1 MNNTITSSIK
11 NIIGDLEIEI
21 SEKQK
26 CVDLLKTLDLS
37 KPITEKV
44 WQEVCNT
51 SLRKNEAA
59 MEVLAK
65 STFPEAKDI
74 VVGGNYVKF
83 MLHNF
88 VCYILTDRWDG
99 VKVYTRYKKY
109 APKNFDEFTEHRYQK
124 TMDFL
129 KIKHP
134 SIIDRVQFLYGESIS
149 PKDAINIYFNNPK
162 RVRRGSNVKRLKNN
176 LEKWLGDYQQYLDVY
191 LNRYLDSLCIAEK
204 LENELLPELHQFS
217 DNIREA
223 TGGSHFSDQY
233 SIQDIIKWSHETSG
247 DVARSHIQLL
257 KTNKMFID
265 KEEV

>member
-1 MNNTITSSIK
+1 MATNLN
-11 NIIGDLEIEI
+11 NIIENLEIEI

-26 CVDLLKTLDLS
+26 CVGLLKTLDLS
-37 KPITEKV
+37 KPITEEV

-51 SLRKNEAA
+51 SLRKNEEA

-83 MLHNF
+83 MLHDF
-88 VCYILTDRWDG
+88 VCYIPTDRWDG
-99 VKVYTRYKKY
+99 VKVYTNWYMKY
-109 APKNFDEFTEHRYQK
+109 NPKNFDEFTEHKYQK
-124 TMDFL
+124 VIDFL

-149 PKDAINIYFNNPK
+149 PKDAIDIYFSNPK
-162 RVRRGSNVKRLKNN
+162 RVRHGTNAKRLKIN
-176 LEKWLGDYQQYLDVY
+176 LEKWFGDYQQYLDVY
-191 LNRYLDSLCIAEK
+191 LDRYLDSLRIAGK
-204 LENELLPELHQFS
+204 MKNELLPELYTFS

-223 TGGSHFSDQY
+223 TGGSHFSDTY
-233 SIQDIIKWSHETSG
+233 SIQDIIKWSHKTSES
-247 DVARSHIQLL
+247 VARSHILLL

-265 KEEV
+265 KVEE

>member
-11 NIIGDLEIEI
+11 NIIEDLEIEI

-99 VKVYTRYKKY
+99 VINRSLDHTFVWYF
-109 APKNFDEFTEHRYQK
+109 P
-124 TMDFL
+124 
-129 KIKHP
+129 I
-134 SIIDRVQFLYGESIS
+134 SIMQCSI
-149 PKDAINIYFNNPK
+149 
-162 RVRRGSNVKRLKNN
+162 
-176 LEKWLGDYQQYLDVY
+176 
-191 LNRYLDSLCIAEK
+191 
-204 LENELLPELHQFS
+204 H
-217 DNIREA
+217 
-223 TGGSHFSDQY
+223 
-233 SIQDIIKWSHETSG
+233 
-247 DVARSHIQLL
+247 HI
-257 KTNKMFID
+257 FF
-265 KEEV
+265 